1 MTNDWSK
8 GASKILSDVMNDIS
22 KSERLAEHQLAKSNP
37 KKYRLS
43 TIMPNGL
50 NYYKYPVL
58 IKYSP
63 KILNSK
69 WVLGRDKGKII
80 ERHSWCRSTNKNSA
94 GFFLVWY
101 EVYKNKHTKRSN
113 WKAEK
118 TRKDAQDFCRRME
131 TSKRVLK
138 KSEIVENF
146 NQIF

>member
-1 MTNDWSK
+1 MVDFTHVN
-8 GASKILSDVMNDIS
+8 KILNDALTSID
-22 KSERLAEHQLAKSNP
+22 KDRRSEEDELAKSNP

-50 NYYKYPVL
+50 NYYWYHTLVKYN
-58 IKYSP
+58 P
-63 KILNSK
+63 K
-69 WVLGRDKGKII
+69 DKRKLL
-80 ERHSWCRSTNKNSA
+80 ERHSWCRSKHKNSA

-101 EVYKNKHTKRSN
+101 EVYKNKRTKRSN

-138 KSEIVENF
+138 KSEILNNF
-146 NQIF
+146 NQTF

>member
-50 NYYKYPVL
+50 NYYWYHTLEKYNP
-58 IKYSP
+58 
-63 KILNSK
+63 N
-69 WVLGRDKGKII
+69 GKLL
-80 ERHSWCRSTNKNSA
+80 ERHSWCRSKHKNSA
-94 GFFLVWY
+94 GFFLIWY

>member
-1 MTNDWSK
+1 MVDFNHIYKTLNDAMRSIEK
-8 GASKILSDVMNDIS
+8 DRR
-22 KSERLAEHQLAKSNP
+22 SEEDKLAKSDPN
-37 KKYRLS
+37 KYRL
-43 TIMPNGL
+43 TTVIPNGKL
-50 NYYKYPVL
+50 NYYWYHTLVKYN
-58 IKYSP
+58 P
-63 KILNSK
+63 K
-69 WVLGRDKGKII
+69 DKRKLL
-80 ERHSWCRSTNKNSA
+80 ERHSWCRSKHKNSA
-94 GFFLVWY
+94 GFFLIWY

>member
-1 MTNDWSK
+1 MVDFTHVN
-8 GASKILSDVMNDIS
+8 KILNDAMRSIE
-22 KSERLAEHQLAKSNP
+22 KDRRSEEDELAKSNP

-50 NYYKYPVL
+50 NYYWYHTLVKYN
-58 IKYSP
+58 P
-63 KILNSK
+63 K
-69 WVLGRDKGKII
+69 DKRKLL
-80 ERHSWCRSTNKNSA
+80 ERHSWCRSKHKNSA

-101 EVYKNKHTKRSN
+101 EVYKNKSTKRSN

-138 KSEIVENF
+138 KSEILNNV
-146 NQIF
+146 NQTF

>member
-1 MTNDWSK
+1 MVDFNHIYKTLNDAMRSIEK
-8 GASKILSDVMNDIS
+8 DRR
-22 KSERLAEHQLAKSNP
+22 SEEDKLAKSDPN
-37 KKYRLS
+37 KYRL
-43 TIMPNGL
+43 TTVIPNGKL
-50 NYYKYPVL
+50 NYYWYHTLVKYN
-58 IKYSP
+58 P
-63 KILNSK
+63 K
-69 WVLGRDKGKII
+69 DKRKLL
-80 ERHSWCRSTNKNSA
+80 ERHSWCRSKHKNSA